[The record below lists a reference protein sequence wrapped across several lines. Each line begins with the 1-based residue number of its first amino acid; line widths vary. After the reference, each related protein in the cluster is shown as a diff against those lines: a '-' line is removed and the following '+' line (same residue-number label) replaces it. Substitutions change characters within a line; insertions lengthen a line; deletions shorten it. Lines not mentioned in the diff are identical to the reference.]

1 MAAKFRPLLSAYAW
15 QAKRQEFN
23 LNNAEIKRKQLQ
35 KILNANLKNQY
46 LKNIHFSK
54 CPLLTKTGQVHP

>member
-23 LNNAEIKRKQLQ
+23 LNNPEIKRKQLQ
-35 KILNANLKNQY
+35 RILNANLKNQY
-46 LKNIHFSK
+46 LKIYTFPNARY
-54 CPLLTKTGQVHP
+54 